1 MSALDI
7 QPHSARITHRVV
19 LGLSALAAAA
29 FLGGVVHQ
37 LTPDPSLFPESALA
51 TYDYGGPPQAT
62 PALALQAVVEPT
74 ARAAPPATTEA
85 DEKDAT
91 PPSEQVEGAEPA
103 AVVDVT
109 AAIPDQPSPPAQ
121 APGQPS
127 AAAPDPDAAPPT

>member
-37 LTPDPSLFPESALA
+37 LAPDPSLFPDSAVA
-51 TYDYGGPPQAT
+51 AYDYGGPPQAA
-62 PALALQAVVEPT
+62 PAPALQAAVEPT
-74 ARAAPPATTEA
+74 ARPSSPATAEA

-91 PPSEQVEGAEPA
+91 PPIEQAQAAEPA
-103 AVVDVT
+103 PVVDVT

-121 APGQPS
+121 APGPAS
-127 AAAPDPDAAPPT
+127 GPDPDAAPPT